1 MKFRVFSA
9 FAVLLFA
16 VLSSGFVCSTRVERI
31 EADVAALQLQF
42 GEIQKRV
49 NNDQTQLTEMILRAD
64 KKLEA
69 LNSTQDEAQSQVS
82 QQNVRLALELE
93 QSREQLAA
101 MRGRL
106 DLQQKSLDEMQAN
119 LQSVLGS
126 VASAAGTSGGVILP
140 ANQEDLYAFIEAKKT
155 QGDAGARKAAVT
167 EFLARYPSDARSE
180 ALLAD
185 LASLHFQ
192 EGAYRETISAA
203 AQYIQKYPNG
213 ANQKHMIY
221 LMGDAGLSMK
231 NCELAKKSFALLQS
245 KYSGYKDS
253 AEKLKAADDCK

>member
-93 QSREQLAA
+93 QDREQLAA

-106 DLQQKSLDEMQAN
+106 DLQQKALDEMQAN
-119 LQSVLGS
+119 LQSVLGTM
-126 VASAAGTSGGVILP
+126 ASASGASGVILP
-140 ANQEDLYAFIEAKKT
+140 ANREDLYAFIETKKT
-155 QGDAGARKAAVT
+155 QGDAAARKAAVT
-167 EFLARYPSDARSE
+167 EFLARYPDDARSE

-192 EGAYRETISAA
+192 EGAHRETISAA

-213 ANQKHMIY
+213 ANLKQMLY

-253 AEKLKAADDCK
+253 AEKLKAAGDCKQ